1 MTYGQLKNLTRALL
15 IGDNLL
21 SKNNEEVV
29 MLLSYAYD
37 KIAHDADALK
47 LFTAVSVDKQI
58 IRQGPGNI
66 FVRMPVLP
74 VNDSDELDVDDE
86 LGYVAARFICSFI
99 SREKGGLH
107 MREAD
112 NLIRAYNQKVQ
123 VFFENLDQYGDL
135 EEYDEFDQFGKRLYP

>member
-47 LFTAVSVDKQI
+47 LFSATSENKAI
-58 IRQGPGNI
+58 LRQGPGNVFI
-66 FVRMPVLP
+66 RMPELP
-74 VNDSDELDVDDE
+74 VNDSDILDIDDE
-86 LGYVAARFICSFI
+86 LGYVAARFICSFV
-99 SREKGGLH
+99 SREKGGIH

-112 NLIRAYNQKVQ
+112 DLIRTYNQKVQ
-123 VFFENLDQYGDL
+123 VFFENMDQYGSL
-135 EEYDEFDQFGKRLYP
+135 AEYDETDQFGKRMYP